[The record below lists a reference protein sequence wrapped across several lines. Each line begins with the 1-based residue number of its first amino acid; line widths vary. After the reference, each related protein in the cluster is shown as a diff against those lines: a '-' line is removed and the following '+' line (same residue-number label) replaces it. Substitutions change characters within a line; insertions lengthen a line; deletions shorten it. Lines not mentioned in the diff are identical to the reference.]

1 MRIAT
6 IIKALGS
13 DKLALYK
20 GSGYFY
26 FTYDDPARNI
36 YETHSVDAV
45 CRLTDLSL
53 DQWISEGKTLLTKI
67 AELEA

>member
-1 MRIAT
+1 MRTTT

-13 DKLALYK
+13 DKLTLYK

-26 FTYDDPARNI
+26 FTYDDPANNV

-45 CRLTDLSL
+45 CRLTDLTL
-53 DQWISEGKTLLTKI
+53 DQWISEGKTLLNKI
-67 AELEA
+67 QEQQQ